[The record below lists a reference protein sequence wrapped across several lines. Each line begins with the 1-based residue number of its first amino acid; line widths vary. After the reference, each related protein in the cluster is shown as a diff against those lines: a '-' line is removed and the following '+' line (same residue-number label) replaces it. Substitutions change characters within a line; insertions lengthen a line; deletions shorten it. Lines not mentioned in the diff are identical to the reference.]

1 MNKKI
6 FAIKDVKSGFGNLY
20 IEQNE
25 LVALRN
31 FSQVCTD
38 PKTQIYEFPEDFSLY
53 CLGVFDGET
62 GEIIASEPVKVAE
75 AISYVPKVKPTSEN

>member
-1 MNKKI
+1 MNKKLFSI
-6 FAIKDVKSGFGNLY
+6 RDAKSGFGNLY
-20 IEQNE
+20 MEINE

-53 CLGVFDGET
+53 CIGTFDGET
-62 GEIIASEPVKVAE
+62 GKIEPIEPVKVAE
-75 AISYVPKVKPTSEN
+75 AINYVPKVKAEKE